1 MKLSEVLSES
11 NMSFALHL
19 PVLLV
24 IVTTDDVTHD
34 EGSHEAH
41 GVAQGVDDPHQC
53 PGKVTGDV
61 ERK

>member
-1 MKLSEVLSES
+1 MKLSEVLYES

-24 IVTTDDVTHD
+24 VVTTDDVTHD

-41 GVAQGVDDPHQC
+41 GVAQGVDDPH
-53 PGKVTGDV
+53 
-61 ERK
+61 